1 MYSSHVRRSAVS
13 LLDPGLSRA
22 EVSRRLGVAP
32 GTLRAWSQD
41 RTLID
46 KYRGDGECPRC
57 APLPRPPA
65 RAGDYSHLLGL
76 YLGDGTITRTG
87 NSNGGAG
94 IWRLRVSC
102 TTSWPRLI
110 QECADSLGAVLP
122 GRSVGRVTRVGCTE
136 VYADGKHWPC
146 LFPQHGPGRKHTRR
160 IILEPWQRE
169 IVDAHPEKFVR
180 GLMHSDGWRG
190 VNRVRRRTPR
200 GWKYYEYPRYD
211 FVNASRDIVN
221 LMTDALDLLGVPWT
235 ERVQRRPPH
244 QDRITVS
251 VARRDAVARLDGFVG
266 AKG

>member
-1 MYSSHVRRSAVS
+1 MYSREVVDKALHLHSQGHSDRAVANACGVS
-13 LLDPGLSRA
+13 LWTVRHWRYG
-22 EVSRRLGVAP
+22 RRRGADVEA
-32 GTLRAWSQD
+32 RRRD
-41 RTLID
+41 RTSC
-46 KYRGDGECPRC
+46 CPKC
-57 APLPRPPA
+57 SSGHLAPEA
-65 RAGDYSHLLGL
+65 YAYLLGL
-76 YLGDGTITRTG
+76 YLGDGYIGRIR
-87 NSNGGAG
+87 NGVDYLA
-94 IWRLRVSC
+94 ILC
-102 TTSWPRLI
+102 ADAWPELMS
-110 QECADSLGAVLP
+110 ECAQALAQVFP
-122 GRSVGRVTRVGCTE
+122 VKVYRVQRQGSTE
-136 VYADGKHWPC
+136 VKAASKHWRC
-146 LFPQHGPGRKHTRR
+146 VFPQHGPGRKHTRR

-190 VNRVRRRTPR
+190 VNRVRQRTPR

-251 VARRDAVARLDGFVG
+251 VARRDAVARLDEFVG